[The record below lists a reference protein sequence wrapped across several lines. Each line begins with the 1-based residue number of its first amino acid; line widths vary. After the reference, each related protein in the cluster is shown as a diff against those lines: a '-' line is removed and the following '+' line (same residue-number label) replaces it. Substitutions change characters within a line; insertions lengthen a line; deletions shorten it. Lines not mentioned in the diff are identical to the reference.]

1 MKQKVFFLVILLV
14 VIALI
19 IGIIRMF
26 LGRTPKQG
34 DLRVDSI
41 PVSSVFLDNKHIGRT
56 PLGATSYKVDA
67 GEYTIKIVPESATT
81 QYASWQGK
89 IRITP
94 NVLTYVN
101 ATLAESELASA
112 VDVLWLEKASGNK
125 GELSVTT
132 TPDSATV
139 MLDDETKGMTPV
151 NISDISPGSH
161 TITIVSQ
168 GFVRRTLTVQ
178 ITAGYRLIT
187 AVKLALSP
195 GGTAAEA
202 TPSPAISGK
211 PTPTV
216 SSKITPKVSGKPT
229 PTGTS
234 SAEPEKPYALIK
246 DTPTGY
252 LNVRLD
258 ANKTASKAGEVKPGE
273 MFGFTKTATDSAG
286 TVWYQIKYDGTNL
299 GWISGQ
305 YVTKVE

>member
-1 MKQKVFFLVILLV
+1 MKQKAFFLIILLV

-19 IGIIRMF
+19 IGIVRMSV
-26 LGRTPKQG
+26 GRSPKQG
-34 DLRVDSI
+34 DLRVDSV
-41 PVSSVFLDNKHIGRT
+41 PVASVFLDNKHIGRT

-101 ATLAESELASA
+101 GTLAESELATA
-112 VDVLWLEKASGNK
+112 IDVLWLEKISGSR

-132 TPDSATV
+132 TPDSASV
-139 MLDDETKGMTPV
+139 MLDDEIKGMTP
-151 NISDISPGSH
+151 ISIPDITPGSH
-161 TITIVSQ
+161 TITIASQ
-168 GFVRRTLTVQ
+168 GFVTRTLKVQ

-187 AVKLALSP
+187 AVKLALSSGVSSP
-195 GGTAAEA
+195 EVSAEA
-202 TPSPAISGK
+202 SPSATPKTTGK
-211 PTPTV
+211 PTPA
-216 SSKITPKVSGKPT
+216 
-229 PTGTS
+229 TS
-234 SAEPEKPYALIK
+234 LVEPEKPYALIK

-258 ANKTASKAGEVKPGE
+258 AGKTATKAGEVKPGE
-273 MFGFTKTATDSAG
+273 KFSFTKTATDSAG
-286 TVWYQIKYDGTNL
+286 TVWYEIKYDGTNL

>member
-1 MKQKVFFLVILLV
+1 
-14 VIALI
+14 
-19 IGIIRMF
+19 MF
-26 LGRTPKQG
+26 VGKSPKQG
-34 DLRVDSI
+34 DLRVDST
-41 PVSSVFLDNKHIGRT
+41 PVASVFLDNKHVGRT

-101 ATLAESELASA
+101 GTLAESELASA
-112 VDVLWLEKASGNK
+112 IDVLWLEKATGAK

-139 MLDDETKGMTPV
+139 MFDDEMKGMTP
-151 NISDISPGSH
+151 ISIPDIAPGSH
-161 TITIVSQ
+161 TITIASQ
-168 GFVRRTLTVQ
+168 GFVTRTLKVQ

-187 AVKLALSP
+187 AVKLALSSGVSAP
-195 GGTAAEA
+195 EA
-202 TPSPAISGK
+202 SPSPTLKISGK
-211 PTPTV
+211 PTPT
-216 SSKITPKVSGKPT
+216 SPAGGPA
-229 PTGTS
+229 TS
-234 SAEPEKPYALIK
+234 LVDPVKPYALIK

-252 LNVRLD
+252 LNVRLE

-273 MFGFTKTATDSAG
+273 KFSFTKTATDSAG
-286 TVWYQIKYDGTNL
+286 TIWYQIKYDGTKL

-305 YVTKVE
+305 YVDKIE

>member
-1 MKQKVFFLVILLV
+1 MKQKIFFLVILLV
-14 VIALI
+14 IIALI

-26 LGRTPKQG
+26 LGKSPKQG

-41 PVSSVFLDNKHIGRT
+41 PVASVFLDDKHIGRT

-101 ATLAESELASA
+101 GTLAESELATA
-112 VDVLWLEKASGNK
+112 IDVLWLEKASGSR

-139 MLDDETKGMTPV
+139 MLDDEMKGMTPM
-151 NISDISPGSH
+151 NIPDIDPGSH
-161 TITIVSQ
+161 TITIASQ
-168 GFVRRTLTVQ
+168 GFVTRTLKVQ

-187 AVKLALSP
+187 AVKLALGPSGSVP
-195 GGTAAEA
+195 EA
-202 TPSPAISGK
+202 SPSPTI
-211 PTPTV
+211 
-216 SSKITPKVSGKPT
+216 KVSGTPT
-229 PTGTS
+229 PATS
-234 SAEPEKPYALIK
+234 LVDPEKPYALVK

-258 ANKTASKAGEVKPGE
+258 ASKTASKAGEVKPGE
-273 MFGFTKTATDSAG
+273 KFSFTKTATDSAG
-286 TVWYQIKYDGTNL
+286 TVWYEIKYDGTNL

-305 YVTKVE
+305 YVTEVK

>member
-19 IGIIRMF
+19 IGIVRMF
-26 LGRTPKQG
+26 LGKTPKQG
-34 DLRVDSI
+34 DLRVDST
-41 PVSSVFLDNKHIGRT
+41 PVASVFLDNKHIGRT
-56 PLGATSYKVDA
+56 PLGASSYKVDA

-101 ATLAESELASA
+101 GTLAESELATA
-112 VDVLWLEKASGNK
+112 IDVLWLEKTSGSR

-139 MLDDETKGMTPV
+139 MLDDEMKGMTP
-151 NISDISPGSH
+151 ISIPDITPGSH
-161 TITIVSQ
+161 TITITSQ
-168 GFVRRTLTVQ
+168 GFVTRTLKVQ

-187 AVKLALSP
+187 VVKLALATGVVSP
-195 GGTAAEA
+195 EASPSA
-202 TPSPAISGK
+202 TPKITGK
-211 PTPTV
+211 PTPA
-216 SSKITPKVSGKPT
+216 
-229 PTGTS
+229 TS
-234 SAEPEKPYALIK
+234 LVEPVKPYALIK

-273 MFGFTKTATDSAG
+273 KFTFTKTATDSAG
-286 TVWYQIKYDGTNL
+286 TVWYQITYDGTNL

>member
-1 MKQKVFFLVILLV
+1 MKQKAFFLVILLV
-14 VIALI
+14 VVVLI
-19 IGIIRMF
+19 IGIVRMF
-26 LGRTPKQG
+26 LGKSPKQG
-34 DLRVDSI
+34 DLRVDST
-41 PVSSVFLDNKHIGRT
+41 PVASVFLDNKHIGRT

-112 VDVLWLEKASGNK
+112 IDVLWLEKTSGSK

-139 MLDDETKGMTPV
+139 TLDDEMKGMTP
-151 NISDISPGSH
+151 ISIPDITAGSH
-161 TITIVSQ
+161 TITIASQ
-168 GFVRRTLTVQ
+168 GFVTRTLKVQ

-187 AVKLALSP
+187 AVKLALASGVSSP
-195 GGTAAEA
+195 EASPEASPSA
-202 TPSPAISGK
+202 TPKTTGK
-211 PTPTV
+211 PTPA
-216 SSKITPKVSGKPT
+216 
-229 PTGTS
+229 TS
-234 SAEPEKPYALIK
+234 LVEPEKPYALIK

-273 MFGFTKTATDSAG
+273 MFAFTKTATDSAG
-286 TVWYQIKYDGTNL
+286 TVWYEIKYDGTNL

>member
-19 IGIIRMF
+19 IGIVRMF
-26 LGRTPKQG
+26 VGKSPKQG
-34 DLRVDSI
+34 DLRVDST
-41 PVSSVFLDNKHIGRT
+41 PVASVFLDNKHIGRT
-56 PLGATSYKVDA
+56 PLGATSFKVDA

-101 ATLAESELASA
+101 GTLAESELASA
-112 VDVLWLEKASGNK
+112 IDVLWLEKTTGAK

-139 MLDDETKGMTPV
+139 MLDDEMKGMTP
-151 NISDISPGSH
+151 ISIPDIAPGSH
-161 TITIVSQ
+161 TITIASQ
-168 GFVRRTLTVQ
+168 GFVTRTLKVQ

-187 AVKLALSP
+187 AVKLALSSGSLTP
-195 GGTAAEA
+195 EASPSA
-202 TPSPAISGK
+202 TPKITGK
-211 PTPTV
+211 PVPT
-216 SSKITPKVSGKPT
+216 S
-229 PTGTS
+229 TS
-234 SAEPEKPYALIK
+234 LVEPEKPYALIK

-252 LNVRLD
+252 LNVRLE

-273 MFGFTKTATDSAG
+273 KFSFSKTASDSAG
-286 TVWYQIKYDGTNL
+286 TVWYQIKYDGIKL

-305 YVTKVE
+305 YVTKIE

>member
-19 IGIIRMF
+19 IGIVRMF

-34 DLRVDSI
+34 DLQVDSI
-41 PVSSVFLDNKHIGRT
+41 PVASVFLDNKHIGRT
-56 PLGATSYKVDA
+56 PLGTTSYKVDT

-89 IRITP
+89 IRINPSVRTW
-94 NVLTYVN
+94 VN

-112 VDVLWLEKASGNK
+112 IDVLWLEKISGSK

-139 MLDDETKGMTPV
+139 MLDDETKGMTPI
-151 NISDISPGSH
+151 NIPDILPGSH

-187 AVKLALSP
+187 AVKLALAT
-195 GGTAAEA
+195 GTTTPEA
-202 TPSPAISGK
+202 SPSPTISVK
-211 PTPTV
+211 P
-216 SSKITPKVSGKPT
+216 TPKVSGKPT

-234 SAEPEKPYALIK
+234 LVEPAKPYALIK

-273 MFGFTKTATDSAG
+273 MFSFSATATDSAG
-286 TVWYQIKYDGTNL
+286 TIWYQIKYDGTNP

>member
-19 IGIIRMF
+19 IGIVRMF
-26 LGRTPKQG
+26 MGRTPKQG

-41 PVSSVFLDNKHIGRT
+41 PVASVFLDNKHIGRT

-89 IRITP
+89 VRITP
-94 NVLTYVN
+94 SVLTYVN

-112 VDVLWLEKASGNK
+112 IDVLWLEKSSGSK

-139 MLDDETKGMTPV
+139 MLDDETKGMTPI

-161 TITIVSQ
+161 TVSIVSQ

-178 ITAGYRLIT
+178 ITAGYKLIA

-195 GGTAAEA
+195 GGTTAEA
-202 TPSPAISGK
+202 SPSPSISVK
-211 PTPTV
+211 P
-216 SSKITPKVSGKPT
+216 TPKVSGKPT

-234 SAEPEKPYALIK
+234 LVDPAKPYALIK

-252 LNVRLD
+252 LNVRLE
-258 ANKTASKAGEVKPGE
+258 ANKTASKAGEVKPGDK
-273 MFGFTKTATDSAG
+273 FAFTQTASDSAG
-286 TVWYQIKYDGTNL
+286 TIWYEIKYDGTNL

>member
-14 VIALI
+14 VVVLI
-19 IGIIRMF
+19 IGIVRMF
-26 LGRTPKQG
+26 VGKSPKQG
-34 DLRVDSI
+34 DLRVDST
-41 PVSSVFLDNKHIGRT
+41 PVASVFLDNKHIGRT

-89 IRITP
+89 IKITP

-101 ATLAESELASA
+101 GTLAESELASA
-112 VDVLWLEKASGNK
+112 IDVLWLEKATGTK

-139 MLDDETKGMTPV
+139 MLDDEIKGMTPV
-151 NISDISPGSH
+151 SIPDITAGSH
-161 TITIVSQ
+161 TITITSQ
-168 GFVRRTLTVQ
+168 GFVTRTLKVQ

-187 AVKLALSP
+187 AVNLALSS
-195 GGTAAEA
+195 GGPTPEA
-202 TPSPAISGK
+202 SPSPTI
-211 PTPTV
+211 
-216 SSKITPKVSGKPT
+216 KVSGKPT

-234 SAEPEKPYALIK
+234 LIEPAKPYALIK
-246 DTPTGY
+246 DTPTGF
-252 LNVRLD
+252 LNVRLE

-273 MFGFTKTATDSAG
+273 KFSFSKTASDSAG

>member
-1 MKQKVFFLVILLV
+1 MKQKVFFLIILLV

-19 IGIIRMF
+19 IGIVRMF
-26 LGRTPKQG
+26 VGKSPKQG
-34 DLRVDSI
+34 DLRVDST
-41 PVSSVFLDNKHIGRT
+41 PVASVFLDNKHIGRT

-101 ATLAESELASA
+101 GTLAESELASA
-112 VDVLWLEKASGNK
+112 IDVLWLEKTTGAK

-139 MLDDETKGMTPV
+139 MLDDEMKGMTP
-151 NISDISPGSH
+151 ISIPDISPGSH
-161 TITIVSQ
+161 TITIASQ
-168 GFVRRTLTVQ
+168 GFVTRTLKVQ

-187 AVKLALSP
+187 AVKLALSSGSLTP
-195 GGTAAEA
+195 EASPSA
-202 TPSPAISGK
+202 TP
-211 PTPTV
+211 
-216 SSKITPKVSGKPT
+216 KITPKITGKTT
-229 PTGTS
+229 PATS
-234 SAEPEKPYALIK
+234 LVDPEKPYALIK
-246 DTPTGY
+246 DTPTGF
-252 LNVRLD
+252 LNVRLE

-273 MFGFTKTATDSAG
+273 KFSFLKTASDSAG
-286 TVWYQIKYDGTNL
+286 TVWYQIKYDGINL

-305 YVTKVE
+305 YVTKIE

>member
-1 MKQKVFFLVILLV
+1 MKQKVFFLIILLV

-19 IGIIRMF
+19 VGIVRMF
-26 LGRTPKQG
+26 VGKTPKQG
-34 DLRVDSI
+34 DLRVDST

-56 PLGATSYKVDA
+56 PLGSSSYKVDA

-81 QYASWQGK
+81 QYASWQGN

-112 VDVLWLEKASGNK
+112 IDVLWLEKISGSK
-125 GELSVTT
+125 GEVSVST

-139 MLDDETKGMTPV
+139 MFDDEMKGMTPMS
-151 NISDISPGSH
+151 IPDILPGSH
-161 TITIVSQ
+161 TITIASQ
-168 GFVRRTLTVQ
+168 GFVPRTLKVQ
-178 ITAGYRLIT
+178 VTAGYKLIV
-187 AVKLALSP
+187 AVKLALSS
-195 GGTAAEA
+195 GGAVLEA
-202 TPSPAISGK
+202 SPSPTISGN
-211 PTPTV
+211 PTPKT
-216 SSKITPKVSGKPT
+216 STKPI

-234 SAEPEKPYALIK
+234 LVEPEKPYALIK

-252 LNVRLD
+252 LNVRLE
-258 ANKTASKAGEVKPGE
+258 ANKTASKAGEVKPGD
-273 MFGFTKTATDSAG
+273 MFAFTKTASDSAG